1 MSSAQINQV
10 PTASAFTPL
19 AVPGCALWLDGA
31 DQTSMT
37 LNQSTLT
44 NWRDKSGNGYMA
56 LSFSNAVS
64 PPNWVAGVQNG
75 ATDQPTKMAAPSKC
89 WLRLR
94 P

>member
-37 LNQSTLT
+37 LNQSTL
-44 NWRDKSGNGYMA
+44 
-56 LSFSNAVS
+56 SFSNAVS

-75 ATDQPTKMAAPSKC
+75 RGVVAGKEGRQDVG
-89 WLRLR
+89 
-94 P
+94 